1 MGYLDPH
8 RRRRQGG
15 GATGSVGR
23 ASSSAGRAA
32 LSHLPGVAEG
42 ADAAASQ
49 RALLLPS
56 RTIAADLDGDLDLD
70 QVVAQLTRATELA
83 TELDRRIKATTL
95 RVEELAPALLAI
107 AADPETGEILS

>member
-1 MGYLDPH
+1 MTSEPQPATDLNSTAARRELD
-8 RRRRQGG
+8 
-15 GATGSVGR
+15 AIV
-23 ASSSAGRAA
+23 AA
-32 LSHLPGVAEG
+32 FE
-42 ADAAASQ
+42 
-49 RALLLPS
+49 
-56 RTIAADLDGDLDLD
+56 DGDLDLD

>member
-1 MGYLDPH
+1 VTSAPQPATDLSSTAARRELD
-8 RRRRQGG
+8 
-15 GATGSVGR
+15 AIV
-23 ASSSAGRAA
+23 AA
-32 LSHLPGVAEG
+32 FE
-42 ADAAASQ
+42 
-49 RALLLPS
+49 
-56 RTIAADLDGDLDLD
+56 DGDLDLD

>member
-1 MGYLDPH
+1 MTSVPQPASDLSSTAARRELD
-8 RRRRQGG
+8 
-15 GATGSVGR
+15 TIV
-23 ASSSAGRAA
+23 AA
-32 LSHLPGVAEG
+32 FE
-42 ADAAASQ
+42 
-49 RALLLPS
+49 
-56 RTIAADLDGDLDLD
+56 DGDLDLD

>member
-1 MGYLDPH
+1 MTSEPQPASDLSSTAARRELD
-8 RRRRQGG
+8 
-15 GATGSVGR
+15 TIV
-23 ASSSAGRAA
+23 AA
-32 LSHLPGVAEG
+32 FE
-42 ADAAASQ
+42 
-49 RALLLPS
+49 
-56 RTIAADLDGDLDLD
+56 DGDLDLD